1 MRTWRVWLLSAVA
14 CAAYASHHLSHQ
26 ELLKAN
32 LEAMR
37 EAVTAQVADP
47 QRAVRVNKAI
57 DDLREQLLSFDAAH
71 RTYQSNVVALSARP
85 DATRAEFETLA
96 ENFGKERIA
105 FRNRVFELHAEMIKA
120 TTAEEW
126 KGLYRYERN
135 ILAVSPEL

>member
-1 MRTWRVWLLSAVA
+1 MRTLRVWLLSAVA
-14 CAAYASHHLSHQ
+14 CAAYASHHLAPQ

-37 EAVTAQVADP
+37 EAVPAQVADP
-47 QRAVRVNKAI
+47 QRAARVNKAI
-57 DDLREQLLSFDAAH
+57 DDLREQLLSFDAVH
-71 RTYQSNVVALSARP
+71 KTYQTNVVTLNARP

-96 ENFGKERIA
+96 ENFGKRRIA
-105 FRNRVFELHAEMIKA
+105 FRNRVFELHSEMIDA

-135 ILAVSPEL
+135 ILAVTPEL